1 MKPNLSFATPGG
13 RASIDSEWV
22 YGGPCSV
29 VRHCERSAA
38 IQRISM
44 GVMFNKF
51 VLRLITI
58 AGKEDKGKDITSVEN
73 GAQVSSSRSEVSF
86 YSDR

>member
-1 MKPNLSFATPGG
+1 LTVGGFMADPVLSIVI
-13 RASIDSEWV
+13 ASE
-22 YGGPCSV
+22 
-29 VRHCERSAA
+29 A

-58 AGKEDKGKDITSVEN
+58 AGHKDKGKDTTSVEN
-73 GAQVSSSRSEVSF
+73 AAHVSSSRSEVSF